1 MGMKYGPGV
10 SSFVFAPVS
19 GTGPPR
25 INIADVIPNWLPEN
39 VPLSRSSYMED
50 ILGGASLCHL

>member
-1 MGMKYGPGV
+1 MKYGPGV
-10 SSFVFAPVS
+10 SSFVFAPAS

-25 INIADVIPNWLPEN
+25 INIADVIPNRLPEN